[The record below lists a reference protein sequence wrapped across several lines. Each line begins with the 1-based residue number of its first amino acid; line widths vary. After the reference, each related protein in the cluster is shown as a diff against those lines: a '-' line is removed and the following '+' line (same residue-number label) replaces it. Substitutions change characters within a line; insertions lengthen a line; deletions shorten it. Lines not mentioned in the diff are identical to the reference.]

1 MRGGVKKVIDS
12 FLWGRKK
19 RGPLGEGARVAAT
32 CVWKFYHDRGPLRAA
47 ALAFTTSLG
56 LVPLLA
62 LAFAVV
68 KGMGAEAQVVK
79 GVIEH
84 LIPGNMQVADKISE
98 YAGRIKVSTLG
109 IMGFGSF
116 LLSALLV
123 LNNVEHSF
131 NDIWGVARG
140 RTFLR
145 KVTDYSA
152 VLIVC
157 PLLIIASTS
166 MATTAQVSKY
176 LGAIEMV
183 EKAVP
188 LLFSLGPFLAKMVA
202 FAAAYMVVPN
212 HRVGW
217 KAAAI
222 GGFLAALAWSVAE
235 AWYIRVGIGMVKTNA
250 VYGALAHLPAFL
262 VWVYTGWCIVIMGA
276 ELACVIELPG
286 RGRYLKGGE
295 ELWSPRPAV
304 ALALLVEI
312 ANRYAAGT
320 AANDEE
326 IIARAGLHPVE
337 GRRIIGELIAAQLL
351 AYTEGEVSNLVPA
364 RSPETIMMDDVL
376 ERIVA
381 RRESEGAPGM
391 VEAQLLADFGGAL
404 GTVSW
409 AAWARRLDR

>member
-1 MRGGVKKVIDS
+1 MTRYLAAFEK
-12 FLWGRKK
+12 FLWSRRK
-19 RGPLGEGARVAAT
+19 RGPFGETVRVAAT
-32 CVWKFYHDRGPLRAA
+32 CVWKFHHDRGPLRAA
-47 ALAFTTSLG
+47 ALAFTTALG

-79 GVIEH
+79 GVIAH
-84 LIPGNMQVADKISE
+84 LVPGNVQVADKITE
-98 YAGRIKVSTLG
+98 YAGKIKVSTIG
-109 IMGFGSF
+109 IMGFSSF

-131 NDIWGVARG
+131 NDIWGVAHG

-152 VLIVC
+152 LLIVC
-157 PLLIIASTS
+157 PVLIIVSTS

-176 LGAIEMV
+176 LGAVEMV

-188 LLFSLGPFLAKMVA
+188 LLFSLGPFIAKTLA
-202 FAAAYMVVPN
+202 FGAAYMVVPN

-217 KAAAI
+217 RAAAV
-222 GGFLAALAWSVAE
+222 GGVLAAMGWSVAE

-262 VWVYTGWCIVIMGA
+262 VWVYVGWCIVILGA
-276 ELACVIELPG
+276 ELACVLELPG
-286 RGRYLKGGE
+286 RGKYLKGGE

-304 ALALLVEI
+304 AVAILVEV
-312 ANRYAAGT
+312 ANLYGAGRAAV
-320 AANDEE
+320 DEE

-337 GRRIIGELIAAQLL
+337 GRRIIGEMITAGLL
-351 AYTEGEVSNLVPA
+351 AYTEGETSNLVPA
-364 RSPETIMMDDVL
+364 KSPETTMMSEVV
-376 ERIVA
+376 EKIVA
-381 RRESEGAPGM
+381 RRETDGVTGQ
-391 VEAQLLADFGGAL
+391 VEATLLADISGAL
-404 GTVSW
+404 GNVSW
-409 AAWARRLDR
+409 AEWARRLD